1 MNRYGQCISYTT
13 AEEIETE
20 LTFNASEPSR
30 LLPGGMHRR
39 SDLHTGVAYD
49 NFDLFVETL
58 TGKNTLHDTVGIVTQ
73 DIPENDNEL
82 FNFVNEHEEDEEI
95 DVVTSRRRR
104 TFEAIDQTME
114 PYHKATKMF
123 NESMLDL
130 EDQRRAI

>member
-1 MNRYGQCISYTT
+1 
-13 AEEIETE
+13 
-20 LTFNASEPSR
+20 
-30 LLPGGMHRR
+30 MHRR